1 MNKKPLRPC
10 KKIGCPNLT
19 REGYCED
26 HIQVAEEHKSIRNKY
41 YDKYVREK
49 KYTDFYNSDEWERV
63 RETILITYHGIDIY
77 AYYINKEIELA
88 NTVHHIVEVRYD
100 WDKRLELI
108 NLFPTTEKNHTK
120 IHQLYKKD
128 KEGTQRL
135 LMELLERFRREYN
148 IPPSF

>member
-1 MNKKPLRPC
+1 MNKRALRPC
-10 KKIGCPNLT
+10 KKAGCPNLT
-19 REGYCED
+19 RERYCED
-26 HIQVAEEHKSIRNKY
+26 HIQAAEEHKAIRNKY

-63 RETILITYHGIDIY
+63 RENILVTYNGIDIY
-77 AYYINKEIELA
+77 AYYIDKEIELA
-88 NTVHHIVEVRYD
+88 STVHHIVEVKDD

-108 NLFPTTEKNHTK
+108 NLFPTTESNHNK

-128 KEGTQRL
+128 KEGTQKL
-135 LMELLERFRREYN
+135 LMQLLERFRKEYN